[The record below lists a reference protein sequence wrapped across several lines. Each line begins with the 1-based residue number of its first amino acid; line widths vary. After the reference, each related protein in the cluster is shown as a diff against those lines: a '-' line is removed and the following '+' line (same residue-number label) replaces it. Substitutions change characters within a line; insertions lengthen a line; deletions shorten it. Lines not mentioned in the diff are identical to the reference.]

1 MTAFP
6 AAVQSPSAG
15 GSCGAALAA
24 SEGEGL
30 VLLIED
36 NDSVAGLVTHIL
48 TREQR
53 QVVRVKTGTDG
64 VRMFMQRAGEIGLVI
79 LDCKLPDADGAAIC
93 RVLRRGEPELP
104 VLLTSGRGSMAAMSV
119 AEDGRTDFLAK
130 PFRVAEV
137 SQKVEALL
145 NSRVQ
150 TSV

>member
-6 AAVQSPSAG
+6 AAVESPSAG
-15 GSCGAALAA
+15 GLCGPATAAP
-24 SEGEGL
+24 EGEGL

-64 VRMFMQRAGEIGLVI
+64 VRTFMQRAGEIGLVI
-79 LDCKLPDADGAAIC
+79 LDCKLPDADGTAIC
-93 RVLRRGEPELP
+93 RLLRRGEPELP
-104 VLLTSGRGSMAAMSV
+104 VLLTSGRGSMAALAV
-119 AEDGRTDFLAK
+119 ADDGRTDFLAK

-150 TSV
+150 TTA